1 MSRILIY
8 CPRSAG
14 HRLEYLHHL
23 FVGASQNLE
32 DSYIFAVA
40 QDFYSNKDKFEWSEA
55 NNISFLD
62 IPESFITET
71 SNVLAKSYFRCKG
84 LGWAVKQVEPDK
96 AFVLDMIEYVPFLP
110 LFVPSSV
117 KVSGIIYRIY
127 LYEWSTESISMKIQD
142 WLKYKIFSTFRVY
155 DRIFMLN
162 DSEAAIELNRRFK
175 SSKFKYL
182 ADPVAVINSPER
194 LSIREAFNIPEGNII
209 LLHPGGMLPYKGT
222 LEILEALLLLDKEK
236 AKKITVIF
244 AGQVTKSIRERFFIL
259 FEKVKERVQVILNEG
274 LLPFEKLGGYFV
286 ECDWVLIPYKIKS
299 QSSGVV
305 GHAAYFK
312 KPVIAVKGG
321 LIGNNVEK
329 YKLGVLLDD
338 ASPNSIKGI
347 LENLPS
353 CNVQE
358 NKYVEIHSIEAFTN
372 TILH

>member
-1 MSRILIY
+1 MKKVLFY
-8 CPRSAG
+8 FPRSAG

-23 FVGASQNLE
+23 YMGAMSEKDNN
-32 DSYIFAVA
+32 YVFAVA
-40 QDFYSNKDKFEWSEA
+40 KDFYFNRDTFNWPEA
-55 NNISFLD
+55 SNISFYD
-62 IPESFITET
+62 IPDKYIKSVP
-71 SNVLAKSYFRCKG
+71 NVLKSSYYRCRG
-84 LGWAVKQVEPDK
+84 LGASVKSIKPDE
-96 AFVLDMIEYVPFLP
+96 VVVVDMIEYVPFLP

-259 FEKVKERVQVILNEG
+259 FEKVKERVQVILDEG
-274 LLPFEKLGGYFV
+274 FLPFEKLGGYFV